1 METKNNNKTK
11 NPLWFMVLLYRD
23 GFKSMSKMNRTL
35 WIIATIKIAIMFG
48 ILKVFFFQKHLDKY
62 ETEQEKIEHIS
73 KKLTT
78 IKKIKDSE

>member
-1 METKNNNKTK
+1 MKTTKNTKKAK
-11 NPLWFMVLLYRD
+11 NPLWFMVSLYRD
-23 GFKSMSKMNRTL
+23 GFKNMSKMNKTL

-73 KKLTT
+73 RKLTT
-78 IKKIKDSE
+78 IKDSE